1 MIEAKKYNLEV
12 YDSISD
18 YMHGGGYTI
27 EEIYIPKYNITF
39 NVTETMNVLETNR
52 TENNICKDILLDN
65 AFVLKLVEINNMQSV
80 LSKLKNDIECE
91 ANKLFE
97 KNVL

>member
-18 YMHGGGYTI
+18 YMHGDGYTI
-27 EEIYIPKYNITF
+27 EEIYIPEYNITF

-65 AFVLKLVEINNMQSV
+65 AFVLKLVEINNIQSA